1 MYNHSC
7 GVEKDE
13 FAAVAWYKR
22 AAEQNLPEAQ
32 YNLGVM
38 YRQGRGVEL
47 TDSAG
52 SSLMDFNV
60 SQALIWY
67 KRAAQ
72 NGYKDAFTAI
82 KRLKE
87 GEKETKSQSQ
97 LSPEANSQAFS
108 RTASTIQG
116 IPLGASAA
124 VGSAP
129 TFPHQVQ
136 HFNCQLF
143 EGEPCSRRLNC
154 CTTPSLPCSYQG
166 PKARWLSSNRATRAQ
181 NSRLASADSSVP
193 RRSASLTLDPTY
205 YDNNTPR
212 SRKIGIKC
220 MGSSNSCTNKRKSSF
235 VRWAMRMITN

>member
-52 SSLMDFNV
+52 SSLADFNA

-82 KRLKE
+82 KRLQEE
-87 GEKETKSQSQ
+87 GIQIKSKSQ

-108 RTASTIQG
+108 ARPIQR

-136 HFNCQLF
+136 HSDCQF
-143 EGEPCSRRLNC
+143 VQGEPCSRRLNF
-154 CTTPSLPCSYQG
+154 CTTPSLPCRYQV
-166 PKARWLSSNRATRAQ
+166 PKSRWLRSNRATRAQ
-181 NSRLASADSSVP
+181 NSRLASADNSVP
-193 RRSASLTLDPTY
+193 RRSASLTLGSTD

-212 SRKIGIKC
+212 SRNIDIKC
-220 MGSSNSCTNKRKSSF
+220 MGSSQSCTNKKKGSF
-235 VRWAMRMITN
+235 MRWAMRMITN